1 MSLMEV
7 VLPMSES
14 NPTLNFVGKFPKDY
28 LSSLNFVGS
37 FPKSSRITILFCH
50 KVHSSHPHYMKHLYK
65 KVGKYGVCCF
75 HRKGVGNRL
84 LNLHRVS
91 V

>member
-14 NPTLNFVGKFPKDY
+14 NPTLNFVG
-28 LSSLNFVGS
+28 S
-37 FPKSSRITILFCH
+37 FPKSSRITIFFCH
-50 KVHSSHPHYMKHLYK
+50 KVHSSHPLYLKHLYK
-65 KVGKYGVCCF
+65 KVGKYGGRCF
-75 HRKGVGNRL
+75 HRNGVGNRL